1 MLRRGLPGSA
11 GQSLKQG
18 GRVVDHHNG
27 AFVGI
32 DTSKL
37 RNAVAVAEEGRG
49 GDVRY
54 LGEIDTTEACDAA
67 QARAKLAAKYSQL
80 TLCYEAGPT
89 GYGLIRKLGRDCIV
103 AAPS

>member
-1 MLRRGLPGSA
+1 
-11 GQSLKQG
+11 
-18 GRVVDHHNG
+18 VDHHNG

-54 LGEIDTTEACDAA
+54 FNHRAIRHGDILVHAYAGLPVHMVRLAMIARMRLATRSASMMLSIAA
-67 QARAKLAAKYSQL
+67 LRFAA
-80 TLCYEAGPT
+80 
-89 GYGLIRKLGRDCIV
+89 
-103 AAPS
+103 